1 MSFDCWQVVGPFFFF
16 ISKDGVIGKT
26 PRLREEAF
34 LEVQWQSRR
43 PTIAVLGLPSSFMAI
58 ILTFSAIESLPIH
71 LVIFLPGILLKSS
84 VRRKRC
90 DVTAAYSGPLEV
102 TG

>member
-1 MSFDCWQVVGPFFFF
+1 MFFTQIVSKHFKSCLLIVGPFFF

-43 PTIAVLGLPSSFMAI
+43 PTIAVLDLPSSFMAI
-58 ILTFSAIESLPIH
+58 ILTFSATESLPIH
-71 LVIFLPGILLKSS
+71 LVIFYQDLVK
-84 VRRKRC
+84 KFC
-90 DVTAAYSGPLEV
+90 
-102 TG
+102 

>member
-1 MSFDCWQVVGPFFFF
+1 
-16 ISKDGVIGKT
+16 
-26 PRLREEAF
+26 
-34 LEVQWQSRR
+34 
-43 PTIAVLGLPSSFMAI
+43 MAI

-84 VRRKRC
+84 VRIKRF
-90 DVTAAYSGPLEV
+90 DATAAYSGPLEV

>member
-1 MSFDCWQVVGPFFFF
+1 MSFDCWQVVGPFFF
-16 ISKDGVIGKT
+16 ISEDGVIGKT

-58 ILTFSAIESLPIH
+58 ILTFSATESLPIH
-71 LVIFLPGILLKSS
+71 LVIFLPGS
-84 VRRKRC
+84 C
-90 DVTAAYSGPLEV
+90 
-102 TG
+102 